1 MSDDT
6 RTIEEIEAD
15 LERDRAALNDN
26 FSALQQ
32 RLSLKG
38 VAQEALGLFG
48 GAGPGKAS
56 AAALSGAPLAA
67 LAVGAG
73 LGWLASGKGKGK
85 GGAGSSTTAATL
97 AAATAAQVVS
107 AMEPEDIRAVAKEID
122 QIYRAGA
129 ARLKSLHAEMRDK
142 AEGAAEALREGAD
155 QARGYAAD
163 KARIL
168 ADVAAE
174 AKARL
179 ESGLDGL
186 SDEAA
191 AAVIAAREQAYQ
203 ARRAAS
209 RKAGEAYD
217 EIAAMVDKAPIAT
230 GVAAFAAGALIA
242 VALRAFGEGGRR

>member
-26 FSALQQ
+26 FSALQE

-48 GAGPGKAS
+48 GAGQGKAS
-56 AAALSGAPLAA
+56 SAALSGTPIAA
-67 LAVGAG
+67 LAIGAG
-73 LGWLASGKGKGK
+73 LGWLASGKGKG
-85 GGAGSSTTAATL
+85 GSGSSTTAATL
-97 AAATAAQVVS
+97 AAATAAQVIS

-122 QIYRAGA
+122 QIYRTGA
-129 ARLKSLHAEMRDK
+129 ARLKSLQAEMRGK
-142 AEGAAEALREGAD
+142 AEGAAGALRDGAD

-217 EIAAMVDKAPIAT
+217 EIAAMVDQAPIAT

>member
-6 RTIEEIEAD
+6 RTIEEIEAE
-15 LERDRAALNDN
+15 LGRDRAALNAN
-26 FSALQQ
+26 LSALQE

-48 GAGPGKAS
+48 GAGQGKAS
-56 AAALSGAPLAA
+56 SAALSGTPIAA
-67 LAVGAG
+67 LAIGAG
-73 LGWLASGKGKGK
+73 LGWLASGKGR

-97 AAATAAQVVS
+97 AAATAAQVIS

-129 ARLKSLHAEMRDK
+129 ERLQALQSGMRDK
-142 AEGAAEALREGAD
+142 AEGAAGALRDGAD
-155 QARGYAAD
+155 QVRGYAAE

-203 ARRAAS
+203 ARRSAS

-217 EIAAMVDKAPIAT
+217 EIAAMVDKAPIST

-242 VALRAFGEGGRR
+242 VALRAFGQGGRR

>member
-6 RTIEEIEAD
+6 RTIEEIEAE
-15 LERDRAALNDN
+15 LGRDRAALNAN
-26 FSALQQ
+26 LSALQE

-48 GAGPGKAS
+48 GAGQGKAS
-56 AAALSGAPLAA
+56 SAALSGTPIAA
-67 LAVGAG
+67 LAIGAG
-73 LGWLASGKGKGK
+73 LGWLASGKGK

-97 AAATAAQVVS
+97 AAATAAQVIS

-129 ARLKSLHAEMRDK
+129 ERLQALQSGMRDK
-142 AEGAAEALREGAD
+142 AEGAAGALRDGAD
-155 QARGYAAD
+155 QVRGYAAE

-203 ARRAAS
+203 ARRSAS

-242 VALRAFGEGGRR
+242 VALSAFGERGRR

>member
-6 RTIEEIEAD
+6 RTIEEIEAE
-15 LERDRAALNDN
+15 LGRDRAALNAN
-26 FSALQQ
+26 LSALQE

-38 VAQEALGLFG
+38 VAQEALGLFA
-48 GAGPGKAS
+48 GAEPGRTS
-56 AAALSGAPLAA
+56 AAALSGAPVAA

-73 LGWLASGKGKGK
+73 LGWLASGKGR

-97 AAATAAQVVS
+97 AAATAAQVIS

-122 QIYRAGA
+122 QIYRTGA
-129 ARLKSLHAEMRDK
+129 ARLKSLQAEMRGK
-142 AEGAAEALREGAD
+142 AEGAAGALRDGAD
-155 QARGYAAD
+155 QARGYAAN
-163 KARIL
+163 KARIM

-179 ESGLDGL
+179 ESGLEGL
-186 SDEAA
+186 TDEAA

-203 ARRAAS
+203 ARRSAS

-217 EIAAMVDKAPIAT
+217 EIAAMVDKAPIST

-242 VALRAFGEGGRR
+242 VALRAFGQGGRR

>member
-6 RTIEEIEAD
+6 RTIEEIEAE
-15 LERDRAALNDN
+15 LGRDRAALNAN
-26 FSALQQ
+26 LSALQE

-38 VAQEALGLFG
+38 VAQEALGLFA
-48 GAGPGKAS
+48 GAEPGRTS
-56 AAALSGAPLAA
+56 AAALSGAPVAA

-73 LGWLASGKGKGK
+73 LGWLASGKGKG
-85 GGAGSSTTAATL
+85 GSGSSTTAATL
-97 AAATAAQVVS
+97 AAATAAQVIS

-129 ARLKSLHAEMRDK
+129 ERLQALQSGMRDK
-142 AEGAAEALREGAD
+142 AEGAAGALRDGAD
-155 QARGYAAD
+155 QVRGYAAE

-242 VALRAFGEGGRR
+242 VALSAFGERGRR

>member
-73 LGWLASGKGKGK
+73 LGWLASGKGKG
-85 GGAGSSTTAATL
+85 GAGSSTTAATL
-97 AAATAAQVVS
+97 AAATAAEVVS

-142 AEGAAEALREGAD
+142 AEGAAGALRDGAD

-191 AAVIAAREQAYQ
+191 AAVIATREQAYE

-242 VALRAFGEGGRR
+242 VALSAFGEGGRR

>member
-1 MSDDT
+1 MMSDDT
-6 RTIEEIEAD
+6 RTIEEIEAE

-26 FSALQQ
+26 FSALQE

-48 GAGPGKAS
+48 GAGQGKAS
-56 AAALSGAPLAA
+56 GAAVSGTPIIA
-67 LAVGAG
+67 LAIGAG
-73 LGWLASGKGKGK
+73 LGWLASGKGK

-97 AAATAAQVVS
+97 AAATAAQVIS
-107 AMEPEDIRAVAKEID
+107 ALEPEDIRAVAKEID
-122 QIYRAGA
+122 QIYRAGT
-129 ARLKSLHAEMRDK
+129 ARLDSLKAEMRGK
-142 AEGAAEALREGAD
+142 AEGASGAVREGAD
-155 QARGYAAD
+155 QARGYAAE

-179 ESGLDGL
+179 ESGLEGL
-186 SDEAA
+186 TDDAA
-191 AAVIAAREQAYQ
+191 AAVIAAREQAYE

-217 EIAAMVDKAPIAT
+217 EIVAMVDKAPIAT